1 MLKLQI
7 MPFHN
12 REIAKILDEIA
23 DLLAIKG
30 ENEFRVRSYRNAAR
44 TINGLTETVSKKAAD
59 KAWVRSIPGIGE
71 SMAGKI
77 AEIASTGSSSQ
88 LQELRREVPAALVEV
103 MKLGQMGPSRT
114 KKVNENLDIKTIDEL
129 KKAAEDGR
137 LASLAGFGKKTAG
150 NLLREINEY
159 HNRSGSQRF
168 SLHEA
173 GEIIRPLL
181 DYLRREIDDIIVAG
195 SFRRR
200 KETVGDIDILGTAR
214 NPARAMDHFAGYEEV
229 ERVIT
234 RGDAGSSVRLHS
246 GLKVDLRI
254 FKKGSLGAASL
265 YFTGS
270 RAHTIALRKLGQQ
283 KNYKINEYG
292 IYEDDRRIAGKS
304 EKEMYRKLGLAFIEP
319 ELREDLGEIEASVS
333 GTLPDL
339 ITIADIKGDLQSH
352 TNATDGRYTLREM
365 ADAAE
370 KRGYE
375 YLAITDHSK
384 RVAMAK
390 GLDEKR
396 LIAQL
401 EMIDELNNTMKNLRV
416 LKSIEVDILEDGSL
430 DLPDEILRELD
441 LVVCAIHYGMKLPA
455 GKQTRRIIKA
465 MESPF
470 CNILAHPTG
479 RKIGVRAACE
489 FDMEEVMRQ
498 AIQSGCFLEINSHP
512 DRLDLNDQHIRMA
525 RDMGLKMAVST
536 DAHSIDHLQYMKY
549 GVAQARRGWLAKD
562 DVINT
567 RPWKELKKLLIKK

>member
-1 MLKLQI
+1 
-7 MPFHN
+7 MPVHN
-12 REIAKILDEIA
+12 REIARILDEIA

-44 TINGLTETVSKKAAD
+44 TINGLTESISQKASD
-59 KAWVRSIPGIGE
+59 KAHILSIPGIGE

-77 AEIASTGSSSQ
+77 AEIVSTGSSSQ
-88 LQELRREVPAALVEV
+88 LEELRREIPVSLVEI

-114 KKVNENLDIKTIDEL
+114 KKLNEKLKIKTIDEL

-137 LASLAGFGKKTAG
+137 LANLAGFGKKTAE
-150 NLLREINEY
+150 NLLREINEFS
-159 HNRSGSQRF
+159 RRGGSTRF

-173 GEIIRPLL
+173 GQLIRPMLE
-181 DYLRREIDDIIVAG
+181 YLSKEIDDVTVAG

-200 KETVGDIDILGTAR
+200 KETVGDIDILGTSKD
-214 NPARAMDHFAGYEEV
+214 PAGAMDHFTGYEEV

-234 RGDAGSSVRLHS
+234 KGDAGSSVRLNS

-254 FKKGSLGAASL
+254 FNKESFGAACL

-283 KNYKINEYG
+283 RNYRINEYG
-292 IYEDDRRIAGKS
+292 IYENDKKIAGRT
-304 EKEMYRKLGLAFIEP
+304 EKEMYGKLGLYFIEP
-319 ELREDLGEIEASVS
+319 ELREDSGELEASS
-333 GTLPDL
+333 RGTLPDL
-339 ITIADIKGDLQSH
+339 ITLNDIKGDLQSH
-352 TNATDGRYTLREM
+352 TTATDGKYSLREM
-365 ADAAE
+365 AEAAE
-370 KRGYE
+370 RTGYE

-384 RVAMAK
+384 RVAMAG
-390 GLDEKR
+390 GLNEKR
-396 LIAQL
+396 LIAQM
-401 EMIDELNNTMKNLRV
+401 EKIDELNKTMKKLYI

-430 DLPDEILRELD
+430 DLPDDVLKELD
-441 LVVCAIHYGMKLPA
+441 LVVCAIHYGMNLPA
-455 GKQTRRIIKA
+455 KKQTHRIIKA

-479 RKIGVRAACE
+479 RKIGIREAYE

-498 AIQSGCFLEINSHP
+498 AIQNGCFLEINSHP

-525 RDMGLKMAVST
+525 RDMGLKMAIST
-536 DAHSIDHLQYMKY
+536 DAHSIDHLGYMGY
-549 GVAQARRGWLAKD
+549 GVAQARRGWLGKD

-567 RPWKELKKLLIKK
+567 RSWKALKKLLIKK